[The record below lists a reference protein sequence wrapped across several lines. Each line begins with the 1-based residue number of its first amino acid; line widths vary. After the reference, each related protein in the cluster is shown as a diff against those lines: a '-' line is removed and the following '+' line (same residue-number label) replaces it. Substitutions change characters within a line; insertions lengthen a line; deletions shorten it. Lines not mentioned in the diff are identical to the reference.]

1 MGKYYSGTIS
11 KGSSGNDVKEWQ
23 NFLKSQGYAITV
35 DGIFGDDTER
45 LTKEYQT
52 ANGLGSDG
60 IVGVN
65 TWSKAGYSDIN
76 TPTSAPTISAAPTNP
91 TFNNTN
97 YDKTEAGKADKT
109 AMDTAINNF
118 NNYGSHTW
126 GNQGAYDT
134 LLNEYLNRGDF
145 SYDLNGDALYQQY
158 KDKYIQQGKLA
169 MQDTMGQASA
179 MTGGYGSSYSQS
191 VGQQAYQNSLDN
203 LNDIVPELYQ
213 MAYDRY
219 NQKGAD
225 MLNQL
230 GVLNSDYNMSLG
242 EWQTG
247 YNTLKDKLGI
257 ASDTYYNN
265 TSVYN
270 TNRENENTL
279 AQNDYENRFNAWDV
293 GNQNAWEEA
302 KWNEGIRQDALDRI
316 LDERQIAIAEEE
328 LALKKNSMEDSLIEK
343 TSSTPTLG
351 DGYTGPNDYYK
362 VTIPSSGPMN
372 ATDSKDDYADWNYS
386 DWNEYFYNIRTNQ
399 GKSAAETELNR
410 MIKAGLIPTT
420 MIQSAATAARG
431 SSGH

>member
-1 MGKYYSGTIS
+1 MGKIEDIIKKY
-11 KGSSGNDVKEWQ
+11 
-23 NFLKSQGYAITV
+23 
-35 DGIFGDDTER
+35 TE
-45 LTKEYQT
+45 
-52 ANGLGSDG
+52 
-60 IVGVN
+60 
-65 TWSKAGYSDIN
+65 AGYGDIY

-97 YDKTEAGKADKT
+97 YDKTTEGAADKA

-242 EWQTG
+242 KWQTG
-247 YNTLKDKLGI
+247 YNTLKDKLDI
-257 ASDTYYNN
+257 ASGTYYNN
-265 TSVYN
+265 TDVYN
-270 TNRENENTL
+270 ANRTNENTL
-279 AQNDYENRFNAWDV
+279 AQNDYENKFNAWDV

-302 KWNEGIRQDALDRI
+302 KWKEAIRQDALDRI
-316 LDERQIAIAEEE
+316 ADEETSANSVVGSTPKHDADGYGVSNGYTTKIAE
-328 LALKKNSMEDSLIEK
+328 
-343 TSSTPTLG
+343 
-351 DGYTGPNDYYK
+351 
-362 VTIPSSGPMN
+362 SGPIN
-372 ATDSKDDYADWNYS
+372 ATESKDDYADWNYS
-386 DWNEYFYNIRTNQ
+386 DWYEYFSSIRTDPKK

-410 MIKAGLIPTT
+410 MIKAGLIPTK